1 MFPSKRTRLE
11 RKIKELNALM
21 AEYRDELEE
30 TERRFRRREIGRDEL
45 DRITARNKAKMEGI
59 TERIRAARAELDG
72 LK

>member
-45 DRITARNKAKMEGI
+45 DRITAKNKAKMEAI

-72 LK
+72 LR

>member
-30 TERRFRRREIGRDEL
+30 TERRFRRRKIGRDEL

>member
-1 MFPSKRTRLE
+1 MFPNKRTKLE

>member
-1 MFPSKRTRLE
+1 
-11 RKIKELNALM
+11 M

>member
-45 DRITARNKAKMEGI
+45 DRITARNKAKIEGI

>member
-1 MFPSKRTRLE
+1 MFPNKRTKLE

-45 DRITARNKAKMEGI
+45 DRITAKNKAKMEAI

-72 LK
+72 LR

>member
-45 DRITARNKAKMEGI
+45 DRITARNKAKIEGI
-59 TERIRAARAELDG
+59 TERTRAARAELDG